1 MNANNTFSL
10 VSQLTA
16 VLDHPVLKRANLG
29 FALRAPFNWALINAA
44 ATYLR
49 LSPEDQSS
57 ERGDQLKVKM
67 ASLRHFNRLATTHNE
82 VGMGEIRS
90 CLRPDEKEVSLED
103 MQKRARERIT
113 IDVMKGRIAKR
124 DAGMAY
130 KKLSSEFYE
139 QACAEKRKMAALL
152 DEVMFLCNR
161 SDDTLSGSDDQRCL
175 DGDTCYADADLV
187 DFDQYDYMIDGL
199 LEKMTMPTIQAMEF
213 LGNVRSYRT
222 EVITATEQ
230 LKAELEHIGKA
241 LGISWKKLDD
251 ERKAI
256 AAEFD
261 NADSEDNLDALFDAA
276 DAEFTEAIAEEPAKP
291 LRTVIKSPERLARED
306 AEIKAA
312 MERAEYEKKQAAKA
326 AKAAATR
333 ARNKAKASSLAD
345 LGNLVTQA

>member
-1 MNANNTFSL
+1 MNANHAFSL
-10 VSQLTA
+10 TSQLTA

-49 LSPEDQSS
+49 LPLADQQA
-57 ERGDQLKVKM
+57 EKGDQLKVKM
-67 ASLRHFNRLATTHNE
+67 ATLRHFNRLATTHNE
-82 VGMGEIRS
+82 VGMGEIRA

-113 IDVMKGRIAKR
+113 IDVMKGRVAKK
-124 DAGMAY
+124 DGGMAY

-161 SDDTLSGSDDQRCL
+161 SDETLSGSNDQRCL
-175 DGDTCYADADLV
+175 DGNTAYADAALV

-213 LGNVRSYRT
+213 LNNVRSYRT
-222 EVITATEQ
+222 EVITAVEQ
-230 LKAELEHIGKA
+230 LKAELEHIGQA
-241 LGISWKKLDD
+241 LGISWTKLEA

-256 AAEFD
+256 TTAFD
-261 NADSEDNLDALFDAA
+261 EADDSTNLDALFDAA
-276 DAEFTEAIAEEPAKP
+276 DAEFTEAIAAEPQPKP
-291 LRTVIKSPERLARED
+291 RTVIKSPERVARE
-306 AEIKAA
+306 AEETKAA
-312 MERAEYEKKQAAKA
+312 MEREAYAKKQATKA

-333 ARNKAKASSLAD
+333 ARNKATSMAQI
-345 LGNLVTQA
+345 GELVSQA